1 MDALREQCEGGF
13 KMSAYKD
20 KAQGTWYVS
29 FRYIDWTGKKTQKL
43 KRGFKTKR
51 EALNYENEFKNSV
64 AVEPDM
70 QMAKFVDIYFSDKKN
85 ELKANSIRNK
95 QHMINK
101 HIIPYFGDKKLN
113 EITPADII
121 QWQKIIQ
128 KNKFSKT
135 YERMIQNQINAL
147 FNHAQRIYNL
157 KENPCKKVKRMGKSD
172 ADKLD
177 FWIKEEYD
185 RFISGVDRK
194 SEDYLMFEI
203 LFWTG
208 IREGELLSLTI
219 ADFDMTNNLL
229 HINKTYHR
237 IDGKD
242 VISTPKTDNSVRT
255 IIIPNFLKEEV
266 QEYISYHYGFPE
278 NERLFPI
285 VARTLQKRM
294 KRYEKKTGVKPIRV
308 HDLRHSHVAYLINQ
322 GVEPLI
328 IKERL
333 GHKNIQITLNTYGHL
348 YPSRQK
354 EVAAL
359 LDEKNKGRADQQ
371 EIMKMNDVGK
381 KEKAQIKNP
390 GRFFGNQLSRYTN
403 LAN

>member
-1 MDALREQCEGGF
+1 
-13 KMSAYKD
+13 
-20 KAQGTWYVS
+20 
-29 FRYIDWTGKKTQKL
+29 
-43 KRGFKTKR
+43 
-51 EALNYENEFKNSV
+51 
-64 AVEPDM
+64 
-70 QMAKFVDIYFSDKKN
+70 
-85 ELKANSIRNK
+85 
-95 QHMINK
+95 MINK

>member
-1 MDALREQCEGGF
+1 
-13 KMSAYKD
+13 MSVYKD
-20 KAQGTWYVS
+20 KAHGTWYTS
-29 FRYIDWTGKKTQKL
+29 FRYIDWTGKKRQKM

-51 EALNYENEFKNSV
+51 EALNYE
-64 AVEPDM
+64 
-70 QMAKFVDIYFSDKKN
+70 KN

-101 HIIPYFGDKKLN
+101 HIIPYFGNKKIN

-128 KNKFSKT
+128 ENKFSKT

-359 LDEKNKGRADQQ
+359 LDEKNKGKD
-371 EIMKMNDVGK
+371 
-381 KEKAQIKNP
+381 
-390 GRFFGNQLSRYTN
+390 
-403 LAN
+403 

>member
-1 MDALREQCEGGF
+1 
-13 KMSAYKD
+13 MSVYKD
-20 KAQGTWYVS
+20 KAQGTWYTS
-29 FRYIDWTGKKTQKL
+29 FRYIDWTGKKRQKM

-101 HIIPYFGDKKLN
+101 HIIPYFGNKKLN

-128 KNKFSKT
+128 ENKFSKT
-135 YERMIQNQINAL
+135 YERMIQNQINGL

-208 IREGELLSLTI
+208 IREGD
-219 ADFDMTNNLL
+219 A
-229 HINKTYHR
+229 
-237 IDGKD
+237 DGKISLNQQKPSKHAGLRRFGPEKFLQRNNEFMKERPIFYKKPIKTEKD
-242 VISTPKTDNSVRT
+242 FSTWLRCFYYTTKAVIT
-255 IIIPNFLKEEV
+255 
-266 QEYISYHYGFPE
+266 EYIYF
-278 NERLFPI
+278 
-285 VARTLQKRM
+285 
-294 KRYEKKTGVKPIRV
+294 
-308 HDLRHSHVAYLINQ
+308 
-322 GVEPLI
+322 
-328 IKERL
+328 
-333 GHKNIQITLNTYGHL
+333 
-348 YPSRQK
+348 
-354 EVAAL
+354 
-359 LDEKNKGRADQQ
+359 
-371 EIMKMNDVGK
+371 
-381 KEKAQIKNP
+381 
-390 GRFFGNQLSRYTN
+390 
-403 LAN
+403 

>member
-1 MDALREQCEGGF
+1 M
-13 KMSAYKD
+13 
-20 KAQGTWYVS
+20 
-29 FRYIDWTGKKTQKL
+29 
-43 KRGFKTKR
+43 
-51 EALNYENEFKNSV
+51 

-101 HIIPYFGDKKLN
+101 HIIPYFGNKKLN

-128 KNKFSKT
+128 ENKFSKT
-135 YERMIQNQINAL
+135 YERMIQNQINGL

-219 ADFDMTNNLL
+219 TDFDMTNNLL

-359 LDEKNKGRADQQ
+359 LDEKNKG
-371 EIMKMNDVGK
+371 KG
-381 KEKAQIKNP
+381 
-390 GRFFGNQLSRYTN
+390 
-403 LAN
+403 

>member
-1 MDALREQCEGGF
+1 
-13 KMSAYKD
+13 
-20 KAQGTWYVS
+20 
-29 FRYIDWTGKKTQKL
+29 
-43 KRGFKTKR
+43 
-51 EALNYENEFKNSV
+51 
-64 AVEPDM
+64 M
-70 QMAKFVDIYFSDKKN
+70 QMDKFIDIYFSDKRN
-85 ELKANSIRNK
+85 ELKESSMRNK
-95 QHMINK
+95 RHMINK
-101 HIIPYFGDKKLN
+101 HILPYFGTKKLN

-128 KNKFSKT
+128 EKNLSKT

-177 FWIKEEYD
+177 FWTKEEYEI
-185 RFISGVDRK
+185 FISGVNK
-194 SEDYLMFEI
+194 QSEDYLMFEI

-208 IREGELLSLTI
+208 IREGELLALTLS
-219 ADFDMTNNLL
+219 DFDMLNNLL

-237 IDGKD
+237 INGKD

-266 QEYISYHYGFPE
+266 QEYIGQHYGLPE

-285 VARTLQKRM
+285 VARTLQKRL
-294 KRYEKKTGVKPIRV
+294 KKYEEKTGVKPIRV
-308 HDLRHSHVAYLINQ
+308 HDLRYSHVAYLINQ

-354 EVAAL
+354 AIAEM
-359 LDEKNKGRADQQ
+359 LDEKR
-371 EIMKMNDVGK
+371 
-381 KEKAQIKNP
+381 
-390 GRFFGNQLSRYTN
+390 
-403 LAN
+403 

>member
-1 MDALREQCEGGF
+1 M
-13 KMSAYKD
+13 
-20 KAQGTWYVS
+20 
-29 FRYIDWTGKKTQKL
+29 